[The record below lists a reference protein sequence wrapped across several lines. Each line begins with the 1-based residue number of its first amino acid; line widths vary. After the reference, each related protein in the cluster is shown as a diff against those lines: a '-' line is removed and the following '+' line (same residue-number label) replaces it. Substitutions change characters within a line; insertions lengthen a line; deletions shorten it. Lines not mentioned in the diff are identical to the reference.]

1 MRTQAQQGEGRTQ
14 TADTLRPNARTA
26 GGQCCVVTAHA
37 CTPLVVVRD
46 ASLLDQ
52 RVELEI
58 LVPSGKGG
66 QRDEALEPALA
77 LRPHHVAENGIVC
90 VEAVGHV
97 LEAQRLALDAV
108 SLVALDGIGLR
119 ESGRGLVAQQQH
131 LGDAAEPALARRGR
145 HDDRPLHPRAREGA
159 RGQHCEYRIHMRG
172 NEEQEITCCGPGR
185 CHGTQQAHLEVVCA
199 LGDLRDAVRRLAHLP
214 STQRRAAGTRA
225 CQSATARRE
234 GSRATNARKALGQMT
249 HPLEGPPARYQ
260 AAGDG
265 IHPRIAA
272 AHCPPPHSQDK
283 DLGSGPHA
291 ARSRLEFAE
300 LRYAS
305 VPAGQQAEQVPGHC
319 IVRPGG
325 QQPRDGPRG
334 NARGT
339 ERALARPQEKKSSKK
354 QNKTWLQGI
363 EPINAGK
370 PG

>member
-26 GGQCCVVTAHA
+26 GGQCCVVMAHA
-37 CTPLVVVRD
+37 RTPLVVVRD

-145 HDDRPLHPRAREGA
+145 HDDRSLHPRAREGA
-159 RGQHCEYRIHMRG
+159 RGQNGEHRMPMRG
-172 NEEQEITCCGPGR
+172 NQEQEI
-185 CHGTQQAHLEVVCA
+185 
-199 LGDLRDAVRRLAHLP
+199 
-214 STQRRAAGTRA
+214 RAAGPGV
-225 CQSATARRE
+225 ATERSERTSRSCWHLATCE
-234 GSRATNARKALGQMT
+234 MLYGGSRTCHRHSDA
-249 HPLEGPPARYQ
+249 PPARAPVSQ
-260 AAGDG
+260 RPRAG
-265 IHPRIAA
+265 
-272 AHCPPPHSQDK
+272 
-283 DLGSGPHA
+283 
-291 ARSRLEFAE
+291 
-300 LRYAS
+300 
-305 VPAGQQAEQVPGHC
+305 
-319 IVRPGG
+319 
-325 QQPRDGPRG
+325 
-334 NARGT
+334 
-339 ERALARPQEKKSSKK
+339 RALARP
-354 QNKTWLQGI
+354 THARRWGR
-363 EPINAGK
+363 
-370 PG
+370 